1 MRDYA
6 SVDTKRAERAQPQ
19 QWLEGTPS
27 FESVAGAGPGLTAR
41 DATLRG
47 GALSGLPFAGNAAE
61 QSVDVLCTCAT
72 ALARRVC
79 PYGTGLSWLVGR
91 VLESGY
97 TVGEPIVFVQSR
109 TATAVRR
116 VSTGAGALRV
126 VDLVDDGDAAT
137 TGDVAAGAG
146 RDVAGFAR

>member
-6 SVDTKRAERAQPQ
+6 PVNTKRAEQAQPQ
-19 QWLEGTPS
+19 QWFEGPPS
-27 FESVAGAGPGLTAR
+27 FESAAGAGPGLTAR

-47 GALSGLPFAGNAAE
+47 GALSGLPFDGNAAE
-61 QSVDVLCTCAT
+61 QPVDVLCTCGT
-72 ALARRVC
+72 ALSKARLSIRDG
-79 PYGTGLSWLVGR
+79 PSWLVGG
-91 VLESGY
+91 VPESGY

-109 TATAVRR
+109 MATAVRR
-116 VSTGAGALRV
+116 VLTGAGALRV